1 MRRLNQKMTNLRVN
15 LGWGA
20 WPGGTGIIPPLWKV
34 CQREGNLVRCT
45 RFSSMPSRGSVG
57 EDGSVVSGVDN
68 KVVVSHSVLSF
79 VLHVG
84 EEDELRGE

>member
-1 MRRLNQKMTNLRVN
+1 
-15 LGWGA
+15 
-20 WPGGTGIIPPLWKV
+20 
-34 CQREGNLVRCT
+34 
-45 RFSSMPSRGSVG
+45 MPSRGSVG

-68 KVVVSHSVLSF
+68 KVVVSHSTLSF